1 MPCTAK
7 SELQELKKQI
17 YRLHKEYLDNGD
29 GHNGFIHDLSVLVS
43 DGLEDGYSAR
53 QMAEN
58 GKKVFLF
65 DGDMG
70 LANAQIALGVKAREN
85 ISHVILGEKNINEI
99 VIQVSPGFSLI
110 PGASGVQQMAALN
123 NIEMA
128 GIVSIFSEIKAEI
141 DFFII

>member
-1 MPCTAK
+1 MLRQPEVIGIASGKGGVGKT
-7 SELQELKKQI
+7 S
-17 YRLHKEYLDNGD
+17 
-29 GHNGFIHDLSVLVS
+29 LSVNI
-43 DGLEDGYSAR
+43 AR

-85 ISHVILGEKNINEI
+85 ISHVILGEKNINEVI
-99 VIQVSPGFSLI
+99 IQVSPGFSLI

-128 GIVSIFSEIKAEI
+128 GIVSIFSEIKALPRAI
-141 DFFII
+141 DTLRRASVTHSDGGQSSIIHLLLAN

>member
-53 QMAEN
+53 QMA
-58 GKKVFLF
+58 K
-65 DGDMG
+65 
-70 LANAQIALGVKAREN
+70 
-85 ISHVILGEKNINEI
+85 
-99 VIQVSPGFSLI
+99 
-110 PGASGVQQMAALN
+110 
-123 NIEMA
+123 
-128 GIVSIFSEIKAEI
+128 
-141 DFFII
+141 

>member
-1 MPCTAK
+1 MLRQPEVIGIASGKGGVGKT
-7 SELQELKKQI
+7 S
-17 YRLHKEYLDNGD
+17 
-29 GHNGFIHDLSVLVS
+29 LSVNI
-43 DGLEDGYSAR
+43 AR

-99 VIQVSPGFSLI
+99 VIQVSQGFSLI

-141 DFFII
+141 DFFIIDLACLLYTSDAADE